1 VDQSVPPTMR
11 HKERSSLK
19 KENIQA
25 CLGSVQLLIELRPD
39 ILMDWAQQLDG
50 WAAINE
56 KNC

>member
-1 VDQSVPPTMR
+1 
-11 HKERSSLK
+11 
-19 KENIQA
+19 
-25 CLGSVQLLIELRPD
+25 VQLLIELRPD